1 MTRSPIEV
9 ELQPSSDAGH
19 AWTLTV
25 ADRGVGVPADHLE
38 RIFDR
43 FHRVPTGDR
52 HDVKG
57 FGLGL
62 HYVRSI
68 VEGHG
73 GRIHCA
79 RREGGGSLFTLN
91 LPARR
96 S

>member
-1 MTRSPIEV
+1 MDGGRSSWRV
-9 ELQPSSDAGH
+9 
-19 AWTLTV
+19 TV
-25 ADRGVGVPADHLE
+25 ADRGIGVPAEHLE

-73 GRIHCA
+73 GQIRCTQ
-79 RREGGGSLFTLN
+79 REGGGSVFTID
-91 LPARR
+91 LPNPAP
-96 S
+96 

>member
-1 MTRSPIEV
+1 M
-9 ELQPSSDAGH
+9 
-19 AWTLTV
+19 
-25 ADRGVGVPADHLE
+25 ADRGVGVPADQLE

-79 RREGGGSLFTLN
+79 RREGGGSCS
-91 LPARR
+91 P
-96 S
+96 